1 MLGIGEKVDCI
12 SSCPCLLHRAHSRG
26 CHYSSGKVIFCG
38 DITLVMLQ
46 NDQITT
52 RPDIETRF
60 IHLEATTKLAS
71 FQVYDRIRDPTKS
84 LDTPEHSHSES
95 LVN

>member
-1 MLGIGEKVDCI
+1 MV
-12 SSCPCLLHRAHSRG
+12 RAHSRG
-26 CHYSSGKVIFCG
+26 CRYSSGKVIFCG

-60 IHLEATTKLAS
+60 IHLDLPSLHFAAETAGYDKVDEFYGVGNLHFLPIYNTTGL
-71 FQVYDRIRDPTKS
+71 
-84 LDTPEHSHSES
+84 
-95 LVN
+95 